1 MQGRFPIRVNLDNL
15 TKQDFLKILTQPQNA
30 LVTQYKELLKVDNI
44 NLIFEEDALSRIAE
58 IAEQENETSENIG
71 ARRLHTI
78 LEELLQELSFNAGSN
93 ENMVDVKINKDYVN
107 NIFNGNI
114 KQFDLKKFII

>member
-1 MQGRFPIRVNLDNL
+1 MS
-15 TKQDFLKILTQPQNA
+15 TQPQNA

-44 NLIFEEDALSRIAE
+44 NLIFEEDALIRIAE

-93 ENMVDVKINKDYVN
+93 ENMVDVRINKDYVN